1 MAMLALFSHSFR
13 FQNWKNQS
21 ILSTNWQIR
30 PMFICSLSSAPNFPT
45 DLEIVKCVFFYIKLA
60 HFIVLKQAAT
70 KGTEKLIGDS
80 LRANPSNL
88 IANLG
93 EVKPKLMIGHY
104 AFSYVS

>member
-1 MAMLALFSHSFR
+1 M
-13 FQNWKNQS
+13 
-21 ILSTNWQIR
+21 
-30 PMFICSLSSAPNFPT
+30 
-45 DLEIVKCVFFYIKLA
+45 KLA

-70 KGTEKLIGDS
+70 NGTEKLIGDS

-93 EVKPKLMIGHY
+93 EVKPKLMTGHY